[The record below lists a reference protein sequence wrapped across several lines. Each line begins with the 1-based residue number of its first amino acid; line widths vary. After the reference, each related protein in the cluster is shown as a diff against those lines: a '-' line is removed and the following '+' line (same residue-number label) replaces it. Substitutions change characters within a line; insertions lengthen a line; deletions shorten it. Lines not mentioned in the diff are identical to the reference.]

1 MPTRESES
9 LLALLIHVLL
19 PQVGLKPLGSPLSLH
34 WVVFLIRSYSI
45 ASIFPILGPFI
56 SERRPLPSLEKRK
69 ITLFSSLLSLLLSEK
84 QNRALLISDSGA
96 FHISH
101 LDSQYPSLPVTK
113 IPNRSP
119 TAHPALNELPSPS
132 LGNTH
137 CLPSMW
143 TVSYPPHP
151 KFTFHQQHPYKS
163 QI

>member
-1 MPTRESES
+1 MPTREPGS
-9 LLALLIHVLL
+9 LLTLLIHVFL
-19 PQVGLKPLGSPLSLH
+19 PQGGLKSLGSPLSLH
-34 WVVFLIRSYSI
+34 WVVFLTRSYSI
-45 ASIFPILGPFI
+45 ASIFPILGPFV
-56 SERRPLPSLEKRK
+56 SERRPLPSLEKRR
-69 ITLFSSLLSLLLSEK
+69 ITHFSSLLSPFLSEK
-84 QNRALLISDSGA
+84 QNCALLISYSGA
-96 FHISH
+96 SHSSH

-143 TVSYPPHP
+143 TLSYLAHS
-151 KFTFHQQHPYKS
+151 KFTFHQQHLYKS